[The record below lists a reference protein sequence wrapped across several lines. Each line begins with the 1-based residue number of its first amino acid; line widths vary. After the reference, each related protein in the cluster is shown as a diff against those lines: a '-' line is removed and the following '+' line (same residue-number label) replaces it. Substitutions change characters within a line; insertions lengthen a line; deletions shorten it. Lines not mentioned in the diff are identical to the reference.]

1 MNLVPLDIQ
10 YYLMII
16 CSCLSL
22 AGSLFILFTSVLKS
36 QHFVFYTKIVLF
48 IAISDII
55 RSALFMVPCNKLSS
69 PLIINLIAIVVDS
82 TFLITILWSTYISI
96 ALYLVVVKSRVD
108 FDKNYKY
115 WFFVSFFLI
124 PLVQMFPSFTDSHKA
139 SGTLCTISDDSIGD
153 IWRYSVMYV
162 PAWILILT
170 SALACFSIYLQIQNI
185 VLDEIQELLV
195 KKLIFYPVV
204 LIAEFLPATICSVLT
219 SFDVLDDNSIP
230 GVISLNIIALH
241 GASNSIIYAINL
253 QKVREEREKMIHAM
267 NIISAKIDSK
277 DFDTENL
284 LFGTFSIGTSETSKS
299 GK

>member
-1 MNLVPLDIQ
+1 MYFLN
-10 YYLMII
+10 
-16 CSCLSL
+16 
-22 AGSLFILFTSVLKS
+22 VLKRKKDCDLRANKN
-36 QHFVFYTKIVLF
+36 T
-48 IAISDII
+48 IAC
-55 RSALFMVPCNKLSS
+55 L
-69 PLIINLIAIVVDS
+69 
-82 TFLITILWSTYISI
+82 
-96 ALYLVVVKSRVD
+96 
-108 FDKNYKY
+108 
-115 WFFVSFFLI
+115 
-124 PLVQMFPSFTDSHKA
+124 
-139 SGTLCTISDDSIGD
+139 
-153 IWRYSVMYV
+153 
-162 PAWILILT
+162 
-170 SALACFSIYLQIQNI
+170 SIYLQIQNI
-185 VLDEIQELLV
+185 VLDEIQELLE